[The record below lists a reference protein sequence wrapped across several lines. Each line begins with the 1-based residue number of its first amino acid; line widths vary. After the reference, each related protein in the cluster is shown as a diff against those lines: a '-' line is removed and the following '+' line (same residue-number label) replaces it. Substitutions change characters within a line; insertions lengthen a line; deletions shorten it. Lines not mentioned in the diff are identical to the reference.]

1 MIGDLERQ
9 GLDPELT
16 LHLREH
22 AAFLDADRLAD
33 QVDRNLR
40 LDRLVEPHL
49 VQVDV
54 REPAAGHV
62 LLVVLEHGRV
72 GRLLTGQDDVED
84 RVQTR
89 VARQGAPKIALG
101 DEERVRLLAATVE
114 HPRHETLCAQ
124 APRVGGAAP
133 VALGDLQLHAFAGH
147 VGGEV

>member
-1 MIGDLERQ
+1 MIRDLERQ
-9 GLDPELT
+9 RLDPELT

-22 AAFLDADRLAD
+22 AALLDADRLAD

-54 REPAAGHV
+54 REPAARHF
-62 LLVVLEHGRV
+62 LLVVLEHGRMR
-72 GRLLTGQDDVED
+72 RLLAGEDDVED

-89 VARQGAPKIALG
+89 VAGQRAPQIALG
-101 DEERVRLLAATVE
+101 HEERVRLLAAPVE
-114 HPRHETLCAQ
+114 HARHETLCAQ

-133 VALGDLQLHAFAGH
+133 FALGDLQLHSFAGH